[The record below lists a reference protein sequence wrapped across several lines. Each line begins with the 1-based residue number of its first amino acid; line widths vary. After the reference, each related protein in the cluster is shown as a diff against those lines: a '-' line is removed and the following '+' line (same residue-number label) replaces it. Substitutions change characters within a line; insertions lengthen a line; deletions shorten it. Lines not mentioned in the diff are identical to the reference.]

1 MKVSLHLVREGGVV
15 AAALP
20 LLQGGR
26 QLLRRPSQDLEGAG
40 GGVAVAAL
48 VSLSWEEALCQA
60 SREDRRWVRLQD
72 FD

>member
-1 MKVSLHLVREGGVV
+1 MREGGVV

-26 QLLRRPSQDLEGAG
+26 QLLRRPGQDLEGAG

-60 SREDRRWVRLQD
+60 SREDNRGSWRKD

>member
-1 MKVSLHLVREGGVV
+1 MREGGVV

-60 SREDRRWVRLQD
+60 SREDNRGSWLKD